1 MSFISKNNTVIQLHD
16 KHFEAFIS
24 EKELDYAIQ
33 NLAKQ
38 IEDDFYDEVPIFVG
52 ILNGSFMFLSDLMK
66 YYGRPCEVEFVKLS
80 SYEGTQST
88 NNVKQL
94 VGLNQNLE
102 GRSVIIVEDI
112 VDTGNTVEE
121 LKNIFKSKGVKHFKI
136 ATLFFKPEAYTKDI
150 KLDYVAIRIPNKFII
165 GYGLD
170 YDGLGRNLKQV
181 YQLATQNNTNEMI
194 NIVLFGKPGAGK
206 GTQAEFLK
214 EKYNLV
220 HLSTGD
226 IFRFNMKNDTD
237 LGKLAKSYIEKGDLV
252 PDEVT
257 IKMLQDEVEKNP
269 NAKGFLFD
277 GFPRTIPQADAL
289 DTFLKTKNWEVTA
302 TVALEADDEIL
313 VQRLLER
320 GKTSGRADDQDE
332 EKIRNRYQE
341 YNEKTAPLIDY
352 YKAQGKFYSVNGIGS
367 VSEVTERLSLI
378 IDKL

>member
-1 MSFISKNNTVIQLHD
+1 MIQLHD

-66 YYGRPCEVEFVKLS
+66 YYSQPCEVEFVKLS
-80 SYEGTQST
+80 SYEGIQST

-94 VGLNQNLE
+94 IGLNQDLE

-121 LKNIFKSKGVKHFKI
+121 LKHIFKEKGVKHFKI

-150 KLDYVAIRIPNKFII
+150 KLDYVAIRIPNKFIV

-181 YQLATQNNTNEMI
+181 YQLATQNINNKMI

-214 EKYNLV
+214 DKYNLV

-226 IFRFNMKNDTD
+226 IFRFNMKNDTE

-289 DTFLKTKNWEVTA
+289 DAFLKTKTWEVTA

-352 YKAQGKFYSVNGIGS
+352 YKTQNKFYSVDGIGS
-367 VSEVTERLSLI
+367 IAEVTERLSSV
-378 IDKL
+378 IDNL